1 LRGQGDSSASRR
13 LWLDLRPG
21 VERPSRTMFLIGHA
35 GAGTGNLR
43 PFARLLPQDWS
54 VWALA
59 LPGRDRRLDEPADW
73 RLAEVSQQAAAA
85 AAEVVAGNPE
95 GRIVVIGQCLGGW
108 LGYSLLA
115 DGGMQMQA
123 RCEELVIVSQSPW
136 HAPRPEARLPSDSDA
151 MWGGLAAA
159 GDVPAEIA
167 EDDEFRELLEPAV
180 RADYAALAE
189 MPRDARPISCPILA
203 IGGTRDPA
211 RELLNLPEWKRYT
224 PSAEVAWLDAGHLP
238 LQDDPGS
245 LAALL
250 AVRYGR

>member
-1 LRGQGDSSASRR
+1 
-13 LWLDLRPG
+13 
-21 VERPSRTMFLIGHA
+21 VFLIGHA

-43 PFARLLPQDWS
+43 LFAGLLPQGWS

-59 LPGRDRRLDEPADW
+59 LPGRDLFLDEPAGW
-73 RLAEVSQQAAAA
+73 RPTEVSRRAAAA
-85 AAEVVAGNPE
+85 AAEVYAEDPE

-115 DGGMQMQA
+115 DGGPQMQA

-136 HAPRPEARLPSDSDA
+136 HVPRPEAALPSDSDTL
-151 MWGGLAAA
+151 WTRLAAT

-167 EDDEFRELLEPAV
+167 GDDEFRELLEPAV

-189 MPRDARPISCPILA
+189 MPRNAEPLSCPILA

-211 RELLNLPEWKRYT
+211 RELLNLPEWERYT
-224 PSAEVAWLDAGHLP
+224 PSAEVTWLDAGHLP

-245 LAALL
+245 VATLLAA
-250 AVRYGR
+250 RYGRQAGS